1 MSVEPKTVRVVIID
15 DHEMILQSIVQLLC
29 ADPQFVVVGTALTA
43 TEGIEVSEAQRP
55 DVIIIDYTLP
65 DMNAPEAIL
74 LLREKVPEAKIVT
87 LSGSERPGAFY
98 ASLRA
103 GSSAWV
109 RKTRAI
115 QELRDAVLNVAQ
127 GHPVVSEELD
137 SLPQLDELVL
147 YFQPIVE
154 LESERV
160 VGLEALVRWQHPRR
174 GLIYPSSFLPLAEE
188 SGFINEIDKWCVHHA
203 AFQLLEWQQR
213 FRVDPPLWLSVNA
226 SASDFF
232 DAGLFELVSR
242 TIAEMGLAPETLILE
257 LTESVLLDDSEQCL
271 QFLMQLRELG
281 VGLALDDFGTAFSS
295 LSYLRRFPFNHL
307 KLDISFTAEVLT
319 STRTLLLVEEICHM
333 SRTMGMRSIAEG
345 IEQPEQ
351 VDVLKSVGCEFG
363 QGYLISKPLP
373 VQECERFL
381 AAHTRVLQ

>member
-115 QELRDAVLNVAQ
+115 
-127 GHPVVSEELD
+127 
-137 SLPQLDELVL
+137 
-147 YFQPIVE
+147 
-154 LESERV
+154 
-160 VGLEALVRWQHPRR
+160 
-174 GLIYPSSFLPLAEE
+174 
-188 SGFINEIDKWCVHHA
+188 
-203 AFQLLEWQQR
+203 
-213 FRVDPPLWLSVNA
+213 
-226 SASDFF
+226 
-232 DAGLFELVSR
+232 
-242 TIAEMGLAPETLILE
+242 
-257 LTESVLLDDSEQCL
+257 
-271 QFLMQLRELG
+271 
-281 VGLALDDFGTAFSS
+281 
-295 LSYLRRFPFNHL
+295 
-307 KLDISFTAEVLT
+307 
-319 STRTLLLVEEICHM
+319 
-333 SRTMGMRSIAEG
+333 
-345 IEQPEQ
+345 
-351 VDVLKSVGCEFG
+351 
-363 QGYLISKPLP
+363 
-373 VQECERFL
+373 
-381 AAHTRVLQ
+381 